1 MDPDSADAHYRLAQI
16 YEHVGQPEQK
26 RKEIKL
32 YEAASTRVADENARR
47 QATMKTFLY
56 NIQKEKPQPDE
67 K

>member
-1 MDPDSADAHYRLAQI
+1 
-16 YEHVGQPEQK
+16 VGQPEQK

-56 NIQKEKPQPDE
+56 NIQEQPDD